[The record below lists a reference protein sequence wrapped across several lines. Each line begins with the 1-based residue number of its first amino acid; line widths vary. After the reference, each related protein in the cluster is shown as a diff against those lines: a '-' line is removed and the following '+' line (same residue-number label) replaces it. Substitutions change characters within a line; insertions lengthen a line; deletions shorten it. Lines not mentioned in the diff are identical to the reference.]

1 MKTNINIVK
10 VIYQWTDLD
19 EEEHS
24 TTFMLEID
32 NDKNEDTNIR
42 RWCRNEFA
50 EDIVEAY
57 GDDDSDYLWVDYLW
71 ICNKSIPHEDMLVI
85 ISHGMARIY
94 SYEERGD
101 V

>member
-10 VIYQWTDLD
+10 VIYQWTDFDDD
-19 EEEHS
+19 EQS
-24 TTFMLEID
+24 KILMLEID
-32 NDKNEDTNIR
+32 NDKYENSNIR

-57 GDDDSDYLWVDYLW
+57 GDDDRDYSWEDYVQVF
-71 ICNKSIPHEDMLVI
+71 NKSIPHEDMLVI
-85 ISHGMARIY
+85 VSHGMAGIY